1 MRYLLQLEWKKFKH
15 YRTFKVMA
23 ILYVVLLPL
32 MLIVGKAFFNFAD
45 APVEFINTETMYKL
59 PNVWTYL
66 AYIGNWL
73 SFFFLGFIGV
83 LSVTMEFGNKTL
95 RQNII
100 NGVTRSEFFMA
111 KILLIL
117 TVSLFATIYF
127 ALVGFSFGFISTDNL
142 YLTKILSGTN
152 QIFLYY
158 LMCVGY
164 MTFGF
169 FLGVLIRRTGMAL
182 FLYLI
187 YVIFLEPVIRWA
199 AHGKIIMNKTIHYYP
214 LNAIED
220 LAPIPIPKI
229 INQLT
234 KEHEFSL
241 LLSSTE
247 AIIITLIYLFIF
259 IFIAYW
265 RIKKSD
271 L

>member
-1 MRYLLQLEWKKFKH
+1 MWYLLQLEWKKFRH

-23 ILYVVLLPL
+23 ILYLILLPL
-32 MLIVGKAFFNFAD
+32 MLIVGKAFFNFAN
-45 APVEFINTETMYKL
+45 APTDFINTDNMYKFPDL
-59 PNVWTYL
+59 WDYL
-66 AYIGNWL
+66 AYIGNWI

-83 LSVTMEFGNKTL
+83 LCITMEFGNKTL

-100 NGVTRSEFFMA
+100 NGVTRNEFFLA

-117 TVSLFATIYF
+117 TVSFFATLYF
-127 ALVGFSFGFISTDNL
+127 ALVGFTFGFINTNNL
-142 YLTKILSGTN
+142 YFTKITTGTS

-164 MTFGF
+164 MIFGF
-169 FLGVLIRRTGMAL
+169 FLGVLIRKTGFAL

-199 AHGKIIMNKTIHYYP
+199 AHGKIILNKSIHFYP

-220 LAPIPIPKI
+220 LSPIPIPTI
-229 INQLT
+229 VNELT
-234 KEHEFSL
+234 KENDLPL
-241 LLSSTE
+241 LLTSTE
-247 AIIITLIYLFIF
+247 AVIITLVYLSIF

>member
-1 MRYLLQLEWKKFKH
+1 MWYLLQLEWKKFKH

-23 ILYVVLLPL
+23 ILYVILLPL
-32 MLIVGKAFFNFAD
+32 MLIVGKSFFNFAD
-45 APVEFINTETMYKL
+45 APLEVINTETMFKL
-59 PNVWTYL
+59 PGVWDYL

-73 SFFFLGFIGV
+73 SFFFLGFMGV
-83 LSVTMEFGNKTL
+83 LCITMEFDNKTL

-100 NGVTRSEFFMA
+100 TGVTRNEFFLA

-117 TVSLFATIYF
+117 TISLFATLYF
-127 ALVGFSFGFISTDNL
+127 ALVGFSFGFINTDNL
-142 YLTKILSGTN
+142 YYTKIVSGTK
-152 QIFLYY
+152 QIPLFY

-169 FLGVLIRRTGMAL
+169 FLGVLIRKTGLAL

-199 AHGKIIMNKTIHYYP
+199 AHGKIVMNKTIHYYP

-241 LLSSTE
+241 LLTSME
-247 AIIITLIYLFIF
+247 ATTITLIYLFIF